1 MDWGPSPTAEVSRE
15 RVTLAGRRLP
25 AVNDLSRRRRARHA
39 RVRRWLLVLAPV
51 VAAALSGAPAVQ
63 AAPLGLVD
71 AAREE
76 SPASTISV
84 SAGLRVAGRAREGV
98 ARDRELSSAVGV
110 PVVCWREA
118 DWKAQTARLGFP
130 GAQGFTDVSNR
141 TVHLSE
147 RLCRQLSLI
156 RSMPRALA
164 KIPEALLIVAHELAH
179 IAGVEDE
186 DEATCVGV
194 RRMPH
199 WARLLGATRAYAY
212 GLAHDWTVQDYLAAC
227 SRGA

>member
-1 MDWGPSPTAEVSRE
+1 
-15 RVTLAGRRLP
+15 
-25 AVNDLSRRRRARHA
+25 
-39 RVRRWLLVLAPV
+39 

-71 AAREE
+71 ATREE
-76 SPASTISV
+76 SPASTTSV

-110 PVVCWREA
+110 PVVCWPEA
-118 DWKAQTARLGFP
+118 DWKARTARLGFP
-130 GAQGFTDVSNR
+130 GAQGFNDVSNR
-141 TVHLSE
+141 TVHLPE

-156 RSMPRALA
+156 RSMRRALA
-164 KIPEALLIVAHELAH
+164 KIPEALLILAHELAHELAH

-199 WARLLGATRAYAY
+199 WARLLGATRGYAY
-212 GLAHDWTVQDYLAAC
+212 RLAHAWTVQDYLAAC